1 MISKDRKGITPVIAI
16 VLLLMVTVGAVGVV
30 YTQFQSL
37 VGNPAQ
43 VVGDQ
48 QEIRNTELG
57 YSSVYR
63 DSSDNLKVYVKNT
76 GSVAWNISD
85 FKMQF
90 VPKAR
95 GTAVNWVVASQE
107 LSGTQS
113 DFNCFN
119 EADSYQVVQPG
130 ETYKCDTGFEFP
142 RSTQSVGIQI
152 EMRGADRSWGYTCSP
167 TTASAYGC

>member
-1 MISKDRKGITPVIAI
+1 MLTENRKGITPVIAI

-37 VGNPAQ
+37 VGDPAQ
-43 VVGDQ
+43 AVGDQ
-48 QEIRNTELG
+48 QEIRNTELS

-76 GSVAWNISD
+76 GSVAWNVSD

-90 VPKAR
+90 VPNAR

-107 LSGTQS
+107 LTGTQS
-113 DFNCFN
+113 DFNCFYD
-119 EADSYQVVQPG
+119 ADSYQVIQPG
-130 ETYKCDTGFEFP
+130 QTYECDTGFEFP
-142 RSTQSVGIQI
+142 PSTQSVGIEI
-152 EMRGADRSWGYTCSP
+152 EMRGADRSWSYTCSP